1 MAIGN
6 VNSQEKKMTYKK
18 IRLDNLIAKVL
29 EEKKIKREMQ
39 WALPVRDR
47 RDPQRAGGNS
57 NQASSSTHRRVLN
70 KFPSLQ
76 PSPLSRLKIN
86 YPTKAKRRATLAQI
100 TELIS

>member
-76 PSPLSRLKIN
+76 PSPPFQAEDKLPYKGKTQSH
-86 YPTKAKRRATLAQI
+86 
-100 TELIS
+100 ISPDY